1 MPRPPRS
8 SPARAP
14 GFPGGLDPDVLRPM
28 EALEQ
33 DAVPAG
39 DDWSYEP
46 KWDGFRCLAF
56 RDGEV
61 VDLRSKT
68 GKPLG
73 RYFPDAVEA
82 VRAMRA
88 QRFVLD
94 GELVIPI
101 GGRNSFDELLLRIH
115 PAPTRV
121 QKLAAE
127 HPATLVVF
135 DLLGEDDESLV
146 ALPSAERR
154 PRLERFAKK
163 AFARV
168 RGVALSPATTSLAEA
183 KRWLAGAGTAL
194 DGVVAKRRSDPYRA
208 GARAMVKVKRRRTA
222 DCVVGG
228 FRLTEGT
235 ARIGSVLLGLYDDEG
250 LLHHVGVASSIPE
263 PQRAALERDL
273 VSLAGGSG
281 FTGRAP
287 GGPSR
292 WTQAGRAYESVEPRV
307 VLEVEY
313 DHVTAE
319 RFRHGTRF
327 LRRRPDKDPRAC
339 TLDQIAVGRARGP
352 RVTRPAAPAARGTES
367 RKAATPARRSSRAA
381 SRGSASAKGGSS
393 ARPPR
398 A

>member
-28 EALEQ
+28 EALEK

-56 RDGEV
+56 RDGDT

-82 VRAMRA
+82 VQAMRA
-88 QRFVLD
+88 ERFVLD

-135 DLLGEDDESLV
+135 DLLGVDDESLV

-183 KRWLAGAGTAL
+183 KR
-194 DGVVAKRRSDPYRA
+194 
-208 GARAMVKVKRRRTA
+208 
-222 DCVVGG
+222 VVGG

>member
-1 MPRPPRS
+1 
-8 SPARAP
+8 
-14 GFPGGLDPDVLRPM
+14 M
-28 EALEQ
+28 EALEK
-33 DAVPAG
+33 DDVPAG
-39 DDWSYEP
+39 DEWSYEP

-56 RDGEV
+56 KDGER

-73 RYFPDAVEA
+73 RYFPDAVES
-82 VRAMRA
+82 VRAVEA
-88 QRFVLD
+88 ERFVLD

-115 PAPTRV
+115 PAASRV
-121 QKLAAE
+121 QRLAAE

-135 DLLGEDDESLV
+135 DLLGEDAESLV
-146 ALPSAERR
+146 GLPLRERR
-154 PRLERFAKK
+154 ARLDALAK
-163 AFARV
+163 R
-168 RGVALSPATTSLAEA
+168 ALSRAPGVVVSPSTTSLAEA

-194 DGVVAKRRSDPYRA
+194 DGVVAKRRDETYRA
-208 GARAMVKVKRRRTA
+208 GVRAMVKVKRRRTA

-228 FRLTEGT
+228 FRRTENTG
-235 ARIGSVLLGLYDDEG
+235 RIGSVLLGLYDDAG

-263 PQRAALERDL
+263 PQRAALEREL
-273 VSLAGGSG
+273 EPLAGGSG

-292 WTQAGRAYESVEPRV
+292 WTQEGRPYESVEPRV
-307 VLEVEY
+307 VVEVEY

-327 LRRRPDKDPRAC
+327 LRRRPDKDPRSC
-339 TLDQIAVGRARGP
+339 TLEQIAVGRARGP
-352 RVTRPAAPAARGTES
+352 RVAAPAATS
-367 RKAATPARRSSRAA
+367 RRTPRARAARR
-381 SRGSASAKGGSS
+381 GGASARGGSS

-398 A
+398 S